1 MGKLRKIGKKIK
13 KGFKSIGKRLKK
25 GLGKIAK
32 AFGKLGPLGSI
43 ALSFLLPGMG
53 SVLSGWLSNMGPV
66 GEFILNIGAKIQK
79 GANWVKDGVGRVF
92 NRVTDAIEYG
102 MNKVSGVFGKGTAG
116 SDFRNWVSEQ
126 TKGFIDP
133 STQGVEDITVPG
145 STKTI
150 TGPDGFTKE
159 IQVPE
164 TTISAD
170 AQLGIGGP
178 KVPQTPKGMTD
189 PVYIDGIDTD
199 LKKGFYEQADLNKYY
214 KGVDTP
220 IGNMNISQ
228 GDVPDYMKPGSI
240 GAGKSTDIAGSN
252 IGIDIGPPEPIK
264 AVDRATIKT
273 TGDLKAPTPKGKG
286 FFGRGKETYAY
297 VAPITQ
303 AGGKILQDESEA
315 AYADYLMKRENA
327 QRAGLI
333 AEETLSMVPTNTYT
347 YAPQNFIDINN
358 LDNNPNAIAQMNS
371 GYGLILEDFY
381 V

>member
-13 KGFKSIGKRLKK
+13 RGFKKLGKKLKK
-25 GLGKIAK
+25 GFGKIAK

-43 ALSFLLPGMG
+43 ALSFLLPGIG
-53 SVLSGWLSNMGPV
+53 NVLTGWLSNMGPV
-66 GEFILNIGAKIQK
+66 GEFILNIGSKIRD
-79 GANWVKDGVGRVF
+79 GANWVKNGVGRVF

-133 STQGVEDITVPG
+133 STQGVEDITVAG
-145 STKTI
+145 ETKVLQSPQ
-150 TGPDGFTKE
+150 GPIKVE
-159 IQVPE
+159 VPE

-199 LKKGFYEQADLNKYY
+199 LKKGFYEQADLDKYY
-214 KGVDTP
+214 TGVDTP
-220 IGNMNISQ
+220 VN
-228 GDVPDYMKPGSI
+228 I
-240 GAGKSTDIAGSN
+240 GAGTSTDIAGSN
-252 IGIDIGPPEPIK
+252 IGIDVGPSEPIR

-273 TGDLKAPTPKGKG
+273 TGDLKAPTPEGSSYFSKVK
-286 FFGRGKETYAY
+286 KAY
-297 VAPITQ
+297 KVLGPAQ
-303 AGGKILQDESEA
+303 ALGGKMLADESEA

-347 YAPQNFIDINN
+347 YAPQNFIEMNTLND
-358 LDNNPNAIAQMNS
+358 NPNAMAQMTS

-381 V
+381 S

>member
-1 MGKLRKIGKKIK
+1 
-13 KGFKSIGKRLKK
+13 
-25 GLGKIAK
+25 
-32 AFGKLGPLGSI
+32 
-43 ALSFLLPGMG
+43 
-53 SVLSGWLSNMGPV
+53 MGPV
-66 GEFILNIGAKIQK
+66 GEFILNIGSKIQK

-102 MNKVSGVFGKGTAG
+102 MNAVSKPFMQEGARGAG
-116 SDFRNWVSEQ
+116 SAFRDFVSEA
-126 TKGFIDP
+126 TGGFIDP

-170 AQLGIGGP
+170 TQLGIGGP
-178 KVPQTPKGMTD
+178 KIPQTPKGMTD

-199 LKKGFYEQADLNKYY
+199 LKKGFYEQADLDKYY

-228 GDVPDYMKPGSI
+228 GDVPDYMKPGPI
-240 GAGKSTDIAGSN
+240 GADTSGK
-252 IGIDIGPPEPIK
+252 
-264 AVDRATIKT
+264 TIKT
-273 TGDLKAPTPKGKG
+273 TGDLKAPTPEGSSYFSKVK
-286 FFGRGKETYAY
+286 KAY
-297 VAPITQ
+297 KVLGPAQ
-303 AGGKILQDESEA
+303 ALGGKMLADESEA

-347 YAPQNFIDINN
+347 YAPQNFIEMNS
-358 LDNNPNAIAQMNS
+358 LDDNPNAMAQMTS

-381 V
+381 S

>member
-13 KGFKSIGKRLKK
+13 RGFKSLGKKLKK
-25 GLGKIAK
+25 GFGKFAK

-43 ALSFLLPGMG
+43 ALSFLLPGIG
-53 SVLSGWLSNMGPV
+53 NVLTGWLSNMGPV
-66 GEFILNIGAKIQK
+66 GEFILNIGSKIQK

-102 MNKVSGVFGKGTAG
+102 INKVSSIGGQGTAG
-116 SDFRNWVSEQ
+116 SDFRNWVSRQ

-133 STQGVEDITVPG
+133 STKGVEDITIPG

-159 IQVPE
+159 IKVPE
-164 TTISAD
+164 TSISAD

-199 LKKGFYEQADLNKYY
+199 LKKGFYEQADLDKYY
-214 KGVDTP
+214 KGVD
-220 IGNMNISQ
+220 
-228 GDVPDYMKPGSI
+228 
-240 GAGKSTDIAGSN
+240 STLDIATGK
-252 IGIDIGPPEPIK
+252 ITEGVTTGPLPSTEV
-264 AVDRATIKT
+264 AVKT
-273 TGDLKAPTPKGKG
+273 TGNLKTPKPVGKG

-303 AGGKILQDESEA
+303 AGGKILQDESDA

-333 AEETLSMVPTNTYT
+333 AEETLSMVPTNQYS
-347 YAPQNFIDINN
+347 YAPQDFININN
-358 LDNNPNAIAQMNS
+358 LDNDPIGMQKLAA
-371 GYGLILEDFY
+371 GYGMILNDY
-381 V
+381 TS